1 MTIGI
6 LTKEFFI
13 HKSMQQDSDFKIFG
27 LLAGAVLSSLGGL
40 FFFIMILAETKEI
53 MECFLLADPF
63 HVCPAVLPIMIPSVI
78 VLVGLLILSSRI
90 AFKTIKKLKRFPL
103 PDVPNPRQ

>member
-40 FFFIMILAETKEI
+40 FF
-53 MECFLLADPF
+53 
-63 HVCPAVLPIMIPSVI
+63 S
-78 VLVGLLILSSRI
+78 
-90 AFKTIKKLKRFPL
+90 
-103 PDVPNPRQ
+103 

>member
-13 HKSMQQDSDFKIFG
+13 HKSMQQDSDFKLFG
-27 LLAGAVLSSLGGL
+27 LLAIAVLSS
-40 FFFIMILAETKEI
+40 FVSA
-53 MECFLLADPF
+53 FLLIAIVSMIGQISGCFPDDPT
-63 HVCPAVLPIMIPSVI
+63 HGCAAILPIVFLTVI
-78 VLVGLLILSSRI
+78 TCVGLLILSSWI

-103 PDVPNPRQ
+103 PDVPSPRQ